1 MLEERLHRWMPLPSE
16 QRCGRDGRHRKVER
30 GTHPRLFVGEG
41 NWLGYSGVD
50 PCVGVRV
57 STRCIGVRRYGGG
70 TAQGSLHKLLY
81 YSILFSETA
90 PVSRA
95 PAPPRALPYLVPG
108 TQLRCPP
115 PGLPAVGAA
124 PRRARP
130 HRPPG
135 HARRQSMAEE
145 QRVEALALQKKELQD
160 EADEL
165 EKQIFNLERKY
176 LEDTREYGN
185 VVVGWS
191 QLTGAKPARDRLK
204 VSTQN
209 FLFSLSSVTSPAS
222 GSGSAGSGK
231 RGGAG
236 ATSKR
241 PPKKGKKEA
250 SSPAGPAAPLT
261 AGSDNQVTEA
271 RDGGSSGTPRKG
283 RGKSGGA
290 GAGVAG
296 DGAA

>member
-1 MLEERLHRWMPLPSE
+1 
-16 QRCGRDGRHRKVER
+16 
-30 GTHPRLFVGEG
+30 
-41 NWLGYSGVD
+41 
-50 PCVGVRV
+50 
-57 STRCIGVRRYGGG
+57 
-70 TAQGSLHKLLY
+70 
-81 YSILFSETA
+81 
-90 PVSRA
+90 
-95 PAPPRALPYLVPG
+95 
-108 TQLRCPP
+108 
-115 PGLPAVGAA
+115 
-124 PRRARP
+124 
-130 HRPPG
+130 
-135 HARRQSMAEE
+135 MAEE

-290 GAGVAG
+290 ARVSR
-296 DGAA
+296 AARPRNQPVLLLAERVGSRPPLRECLSSSKICRASSSMLATSSSAPPAALRTPSTATCP